1 MAEDSE
7 KVRKGFYIEK
17 ELLKQCDS
25 LLEKA
30 NARSRNEF
38 LNQALKF
45 YIGFL
50 TSEKIEDYLL
60 QSFSS
65 VLLSAIWDSENR
77 IARTEFK
84 MAVELSKLTKLI
96 AYSYEIDEEDLDKL
110 QATCVEEVKRIHG
123 GNK

>member
-96 AYSYEIDEEDLDKL
+96 AYSYELDEEDLDKL

>member
-110 QATCVEEVKRIHG
+110 QAICVEEVKRIHG